1 MRSFS
6 ISPAQY
12 QKITRISLLL
22 LAFIIVTGAAVRL
35 SGSGLGCSDWPT
47 CENDQLVAE
56 IDDVHAMV
64 EFVNRVITGFVA
76 LAVII
81 AVLGSL
87 FRTPKRKDLTYL
99 SIGLVFGVIVQVI
112 VGALVVRE
120 HLPPSLVITHFLVS
134 MVLVW
139 NAVELDHR
147 SRLPD
152 RADKSLPAKTLKGL
166 TKLLLA
172 IGVVV
177 IVTGTI
183 VTGSGPHSGAEKQ
196 QILEALENQ
205 GETPAI
211 STLEVERL
219 PFDVPD
225 VARIHGISVMIF
237 LLLTLRVLFMIKRNS
252 PTLLPNGQNL
262 MAAIIV
268 QAAPEAGYQLL
279 DRRVAERRSTS
290 DLGHAPVEGVA
301 DRAFDEAI
309 FHGNDE
315 GLLVGRPADMGGPIG
330 RTQMKVPRSDRIFLG
345 TAAFRQTADEIQR
358 FAFMHEKGELC
369 RDDLCPGIDRD
380 IASANDN
387 AVAGDAPRDGQYRG
401 RKFRREIDQSGFG
414 HDAIS
419 IA

>member
-1 MRSFS
+1 MEGFS
-6 ISPAQY
+6 ISPVQY

-166 TKLLLA
+166 TKLLLV

-268 QAAPEAGYQLL
+268 QAGIGYLQYF
-279 DRRVAERRSTS
+279 T
-290 DLGHAPVEGVA
+290 GVPA
-301 DRAFDEAI
+301 
-309 FHGNDE
+309 
-315 GLLVGRPADMGGPIG
+315 LLVGI
-330 RTQMKVPRSDRIFLG
+330 
-345 TAAFRQTADEIQR
+345 
-358 FAFMHEKGELC
+358 H
-369 RDDLCPGIDRD
+369 
-380 IASANDN
+380 
-387 AVAGDAPRDGQYRG
+387 VAGATLIWVMILRLYLAVHQPIP
-401 RKFRREIDQSGFG
+401 KKSKIAAQSPT
-414 HDAIS
+414 
-419 IA
+419 

>member
-268 QAAPEAGYQLL
+268 QAGIGYLQYF
-279 DRRVAERRSTS
+279 T
-290 DLGHAPVEGVA
+290 GVPA
-301 DRAFDEAI
+301 
-309 FHGNDE
+309 
-315 GLLVGRPADMGGPIG
+315 LLVGI
-330 RTQMKVPRSDRIFLG
+330 
-345 TAAFRQTADEIQR
+345 
-358 FAFMHEKGELC
+358 H
-369 RDDLCPGIDRD
+369 
-380 IASANDN
+380 
-387 AVAGDAPRDGQYRG
+387 VAGATLIWVMILRLYLSVHQPIPKK
-401 RKFRREIDQSGFG
+401 RKF
-414 HDAIS
+414 
-419 IA
+419 

>member
-268 QAAPEAGYQLL
+268 QAGIGYLQYF
-279 DRRVAERRSTS
+279 T
-290 DLGHAPVEGVA
+290 GVPA
-301 DRAFDEAI
+301 
-309 FHGNDE
+309 
-315 GLLVGRPADMGGPIG
+315 LLVGI
-330 RTQMKVPRSDRIFLG
+330 
-345 TAAFRQTADEIQR
+345 
-358 FAFMHEKGELC
+358 H
-369 RDDLCPGIDRD
+369 
-380 IASANDN
+380 
-387 AVAGDAPRDGQYRG
+387 VAGATLIWVMILRLYLAVHQPIP
-401 RKFRREIDQSGFG
+401 KKSKIAAQSPT
-414 HDAIS
+414 
-419 IA
+419 

>member
-120 HLPPSLVITHFLVS
+120 HLPPSLVITHFLVY

-152 RADKSLPAKTLKGL
+152 RAEKSLPAKTLKGL

-205 GETPAI
+205 GETPSI

-268 QAAPEAGYQLL
+268 QAGIGYLQYF
-279 DRRVAERRSTS
+279 T
-290 DLGHAPVEGVA
+290 GVPA
-301 DRAFDEAI
+301 
-309 FHGNDE
+309 
-315 GLLVGRPADMGGPIG
+315 LLVGI
-330 RTQMKVPRSDRIFLG
+330 
-345 TAAFRQTADEIQR
+345 
-358 FAFMHEKGELC
+358 H
-369 RDDLCPGIDRD
+369 
-380 IASANDN
+380 
-387 AVAGDAPRDGQYRG
+387 VAGATLIWVMILRLYLAVHQPIPEKSQ
-401 RKFRREIDQSGFG
+401 IAAQSPT
-414 HDAIS
+414 
-419 IA
+419 

>member
-183 VTGSGPHSGAEKQ
+183 VTGSGPHSGAEKE

-205 GETPAI
+205 GETSAI
-211 STLEVERL
+211 STLLGVR
-219 PFDVPD
+219 PVPIAQIGSYAITTD
-225 VARIHGISVMIF
+225 SLDEFGGKLLITLSLIHI
-237 LLLTLRVLFMIKRNS
+237 
-252 PTLLPNGQNL
+252 
-262 MAAIIV
+262 
-268 QAAPEAGYQLL
+268 
-279 DRRVAERRSTS
+279 
-290 DLGHAPVEGVA
+290 
-301 DRAFDEAI
+301 
-309 FHGNDE
+309 
-315 GLLVGRPADMGGPIG
+315 
-330 RTQMKVPRSDRIFLG
+330 
-345 TAAFRQTADEIQR
+345 
-358 FAFMHEKGELC
+358 
-369 RDDLCPGIDRD
+369 
-380 IASANDN
+380 
-387 AVAGDAPRDGQYRG
+387 
-401 RKFRREIDQSGFG
+401 
-414 HDAIS
+414 
-419 IA
+419 

>member
-1 MRSFS
+1 MAGFS
-6 ISPAQY
+6 ISPVQY

-152 RADKSLPAKTLKGL
+152 RATKPLSNETLKRL

-172 IGVVV
+172 VGVVV

-183 VTGSGPHSGAEKQ
+183 VTGSGPHSGAEKE

-205 GETPAI
+205 GETSAI
-211 STLEVERL
+211 STLEVEVERL

-225 VARIHGISVMIF
+225 VARIHGISVMVF
-237 LLLTLRVLFMIKRNS
+237 LLLTLRLLFFIKRNF
-252 PTLLPNGQNL
+252 PTLLPNSQNL

-268 QAAPEAGYQLL
+268 QAGIGYLQYF
-279 DRRVAERRSTS
+279 T
-290 DLGHAPVEGVA
+290 GVPA
-301 DRAFDEAI
+301 
-309 FHGNDE
+309 
-315 GLLVGRPADMGGPIG
+315 LLVGI
-330 RTQMKVPRSDRIFLG
+330 
-345 TAAFRQTADEIQR
+345 
-358 FAFMHEKGELC
+358 H
-369 RDDLCPGIDRD
+369 
-380 IASANDN
+380 
-387 AVAGDAPRDGQYRG
+387 VAGATLIWVMILRLYLAVHQPIP
-401 RKFRREIDQSGFG
+401 KKSKIAAQSPT
-414 HDAIS
+414 
-419 IA
+419 

>member
-152 RADKSLPAKTLKGL
+152 RAEKSLPAKTLKGL

-268 QAAPEAGYQLL
+268 QAGIGYLQYF
-279 DRRVAERRSTS
+279 T
-290 DLGHAPVEGVA
+290 GVPA
-301 DRAFDEAI
+301 
-309 FHGNDE
+309 
-315 GLLVGRPADMGGPIG
+315 LLVGI
-330 RTQMKVPRSDRIFLG
+330 
-345 TAAFRQTADEIQR
+345 
-358 FAFMHEKGELC
+358 H
-369 RDDLCPGIDRD
+369 
-380 IASANDN
+380 
-387 AVAGDAPRDGQYRG
+387 VAGATLIWVMILRLYLAVNKPIP
-401 RKFRREIDQSGFG
+401 KKSKIAAQSPT
-414 HDAIS
+414 
-419 IA
+419 

>member
-22 LAFIIVTGAAVRL
+22 LAFIIVTGPAVRL

-166 TKLLLA
+166 TKLLLV

-205 GETPAI
+205 GETPSI

-268 QAAPEAGYQLL
+268 QAGIGYLQYF
-279 DRRVAERRSTS
+279 T
-290 DLGHAPVEGVA
+290 GVPA
-301 DRAFDEAI
+301 
-309 FHGNDE
+309 
-315 GLLVGRPADMGGPIG
+315 LLVGI
-330 RTQMKVPRSDRIFLG
+330 
-345 TAAFRQTADEIQR
+345 
-358 FAFMHEKGELC
+358 H
-369 RDDLCPGIDRD
+369 
-380 IASANDN
+380 
-387 AVAGDAPRDGQYRG
+387 VAGATLIWVMILRLYLAVHQPIP
-401 RKFRREIDQSGFG
+401 KKSKIAAQSPT
-414 HDAIS
+414 
-419 IA
+419 

>member
-152 RADKSLPAKTLKGL
+152 RADKSLRAKTLKGL

-196 QILEALENQ
+196 QILEAFENQ

-268 QAAPEAGYQLL
+268 QAGIGYLQYF
-279 DRRVAERRSTS
+279 T
-290 DLGHAPVEGVA
+290 GVPA
-301 DRAFDEAI
+301 
-309 FHGNDE
+309 
-315 GLLVGRPADMGGPIG
+315 LLVGI
-330 RTQMKVPRSDRIFLG
+330 
-345 TAAFRQTADEIQR
+345 
-358 FAFMHEKGELC
+358 H
-369 RDDLCPGIDRD
+369 
-380 IASANDN
+380 
-387 AVAGDAPRDGQYRG
+387 VAGATLIWVMILRLYLAVHQPIP
-401 RKFRREIDQSGFG
+401 KKSKIATQSPT
-414 HDAIS
+414 
-419 IA
+419 

>member
-87 FRTPKRKDLTYL
+87 FRDPKRKDLTYL
-99 SIGLVFGVIVQVI
+99 SIGLVLGVIVQVI

-147 SRLPD
+147 SRIPD
-152 RADKSLPAKTLKGL
+152 RVPKSLSTKTLKRM

-172 IGVVV
+172 IGLVV

-183 VTGSGPHSGAEKQ
+183 VTGSGPHSGAENQ

-211 STLEVERL
+211 STLEVEVERL

-225 VARIHGISVMIF
+225 VARIHGISVMVF
-237 LLLTLRVLFMIKRNS
+237 LLFTLRLLFMIKRNS
-252 PTLLPNGQNL
+252 PVLLANGQNL

-268 QAAPEAGYQLL
+268 QAGIGYIQYF
-279 DRRVAERRSTS
+279 T
-290 DLGHAPVEGVA
+290 GVPA
-301 DRAFDEAI
+301 
-309 FHGNDE
+309 
-315 GLLVGRPADMGGPIG
+315 LLVGIHVAGATLIWVMILRLYLAVHLPIPV
-330 RTQMKVPRSDRIFLG
+330 KN
-345 TAAFRQTADEIQR
+345 
-358 FAFMHEKGELC
+358 K
-369 RDDLCPGIDRD
+369 
-380 IASANDN
+380 IAS
-387 AVAGDAPRDGQYRG
+387 
-401 RKFRREIDQSGFG
+401 QSPT
-414 HDAIS
+414 
-419 IA
+419 

>member
-64 EFVNRVITGFVA
+64 EFVNREITGFVA

-268 QAAPEAGYQLL
+268 QAGIGYLQYF
-279 DRRVAERRSTS
+279 T
-290 DLGHAPVEGVA
+290 GVPA
-301 DRAFDEAI
+301 
-309 FHGNDE
+309 
-315 GLLVGRPADMGGPIG
+315 LLVGIHVAGATLIWVMILRLYLAVHQPIP
-330 RTQMKVPRSDRIFLG
+330 KKS
-345 TAAFRQTADEIQR
+345 
-358 FAFMHEKGELC
+358 K
-369 RDDLCPGIDRD
+369 
-380 IASANDN
+380 IAS
-387 AVAGDAPRDGQYRG
+387 
-401 RKFRREIDQSGFG
+401 QSPT
-414 HDAIS
+414 
-419 IA
+419 

>member
-205 GETPAI
+205 GQTPAI

-268 QAAPEAGYQLL
+268 QAGIGYLQYF
-279 DRRVAERRSTS
+279 T
-290 DLGHAPVEGVA
+290 GVPA
-301 DRAFDEAI
+301 
-309 FHGNDE
+309 
-315 GLLVGRPADMGGPIG
+315 LLVGI
-330 RTQMKVPRSDRIFLG
+330 
-345 TAAFRQTADEIQR
+345 
-358 FAFMHEKGELC
+358 H
-369 RDDLCPGIDRD
+369 
-380 IASANDN
+380 
-387 AVAGDAPRDGQYRG
+387 VAGATLIWVMILRLYLAVHQPIP
-401 RKFRREIDQSGFG
+401 KKSKIAAQSPT
-414 HDAIS
+414 
-419 IA
+419 

>member
-6 ISPAQY
+6 ISPARY

-152 RADKSLPAKTLKGL
+152 RAEKSLPAKTLKGL

-268 QAAPEAGYQLL
+268 QAGIGYFQYF
-279 DRRVAERRSTS
+279 T
-290 DLGHAPVEGVA
+290 GVPA
-301 DRAFDEAI
+301 
-309 FHGNDE
+309 
-315 GLLVGRPADMGGPIG
+315 LLVGI
-330 RTQMKVPRSDRIFLG
+330 
-345 TAAFRQTADEIQR
+345 
-358 FAFMHEKGELC
+358 H
-369 RDDLCPGIDRD
+369 
-380 IASANDN
+380 
-387 AVAGDAPRDGQYRG
+387 VAGATLIWVMILRLYLAVHQPIP
-401 RKFRREIDQSGFG
+401 KKSKIAAQSPT
-414 HDAIS
+414 
-419 IA
+419 

>member
-172 IGVVV
+172 IGIVV

-268 QAAPEAGYQLL
+268 QAGIGYLQYF
-279 DRRVAERRSTS
+279 T
-290 DLGHAPVEGVA
+290 GVPA
-301 DRAFDEAI
+301 
-309 FHGNDE
+309 
-315 GLLVGRPADMGGPIG
+315 LLVGI
-330 RTQMKVPRSDRIFLG
+330 
-345 TAAFRQTADEIQR
+345 
-358 FAFMHEKGELC
+358 H
-369 RDDLCPGIDRD
+369 
-380 IASANDN
+380 
-387 AVAGDAPRDGQYRG
+387 VAGATLIWVMILRLYLAVHQPIP
-401 RKFRREIDQSGFG
+401 KKSKIAAQSPT
-414 HDAIS
+414 
-419 IA
+419 

>member
-166 TKLLLA
+166 TKLLLV

-268 QAAPEAGYQLL
+268 QAGIGYLQYF
-279 DRRVAERRSTS
+279 T
-290 DLGHAPVEGVA
+290 GVPA
-301 DRAFDEAI
+301 
-309 FHGNDE
+309 
-315 GLLVGRPADMGGPIG
+315 LLVGI
-330 RTQMKVPRSDRIFLG
+330 
-345 TAAFRQTADEIQR
+345 
-358 FAFMHEKGELC
+358 H
-369 RDDLCPGIDRD
+369 
-380 IASANDN
+380 
-387 AVAGDAPRDGQYRG
+387 VAGATLIWVMILRLYLAVHQPIP
-401 RKFRREIDQSGFG
+401 KKSKIAAQSPT
-414 HDAIS
+414 
-419 IA
+419 

>member
-205 GETPAI
+205 GETPSI

-268 QAAPEAGYQLL
+268 QAGIGYLQYF
-279 DRRVAERRSTS
+279 T
-290 DLGHAPVEGVA
+290 GVPA
-301 DRAFDEAI
+301 
-309 FHGNDE
+309 
-315 GLLVGRPADMGGPIG
+315 LLVGI
-330 RTQMKVPRSDRIFLG
+330 
-345 TAAFRQTADEIQR
+345 
-358 FAFMHEKGELC
+358 H
-369 RDDLCPGIDRD
+369 
-380 IASANDN
+380 
-387 AVAGDAPRDGQYRG
+387 VAGATLIWVMILRLYLAVHQPIP
-401 RKFRREIDQSGFG
+401 KKSKIAAQSPT
-414 HDAIS
+414 
-419 IA
+419 

>member
-268 QAAPEAGYQLL
+268 QAGIGYLQYF
-279 DRRVAERRSTS
+279 T
-290 DLGHAPVEGVA
+290 GVPA
-301 DRAFDEAI
+301 
-309 FHGNDE
+309 
-315 GLLVGRPADMGGPIG
+315 LLVGI
-330 RTQMKVPRSDRIFLG
+330 
-345 TAAFRQTADEIQR
+345 
-358 FAFMHEKGELC
+358 H
-369 RDDLCPGIDRD
+369 
-380 IASANDN
+380 
-387 AVAGDAPRDGQYRG
+387 VAGATLIWVMILRLYLAVNKPIPN
-401 RKFRREIDQSGFG
+401 KSKI
-414 HDAIS
+414 
-419 IA
+419 

>member
-6 ISPAQY
+6 ISPAHY
-12 QKITRISLLL
+12 QEITRISLLL

-219 PFDVPD
+219 SFDVPD

-268 QAAPEAGYQLL
+268 QAGIGYLQYF
-279 DRRVAERRSTS
+279 T
-290 DLGHAPVEGVA
+290 GVPA
-301 DRAFDEAI
+301 
-309 FHGNDE
+309 
-315 GLLVGRPADMGGPIG
+315 LLVGI
-330 RTQMKVPRSDRIFLG
+330 
-345 TAAFRQTADEIQR
+345 
-358 FAFMHEKGELC
+358 H
-369 RDDLCPGIDRD
+369 
-380 IASANDN
+380 
-387 AVAGDAPRDGQYRG
+387 VAGATLIWVMILRLYLAVHQPIP
-401 RKFRREIDQSGFG
+401 KKSKIAAQSPT
-414 HDAIS
+414 
-419 IA
+419 

>member
-1 MRSFS
+1 MRSLS

-268 QAAPEAGYQLL
+268 QAGIGYLQYF
-279 DRRVAERRSTS
+279 T
-290 DLGHAPVEGVA
+290 GVPA
-301 DRAFDEAI
+301 
-309 FHGNDE
+309 
-315 GLLVGRPADMGGPIG
+315 LLVGI
-330 RTQMKVPRSDRIFLG
+330 
-345 TAAFRQTADEIQR
+345 
-358 FAFMHEKGELC
+358 H
-369 RDDLCPGIDRD
+369 
-380 IASANDN
+380 
-387 AVAGDAPRDGQYRG
+387 VAGATLIWVMILRLYLAVHQPIP
-401 RKFRREIDQSGFG
+401 KKSKIAAQSPT
-414 HDAIS
+414 
-419 IA
+419 

>member
-76 LAVII
+76 LAVMI

-87 FRTPKRKDLTYL
+87 FRVPKRKDLIYL
-99 SIGLVFGVIVQVI
+99 SIGLVVGVVIQVI

-147 SRLPD
+147 ARLD
-152 RADKSLPAKTLKGL
+152 DKSELSSPPMLLKRM
-166 TKLLLA
+166 TKLIVGLGAL
-172 IGVVV
+172 V
-177 IVTGTI
+177 ITTGTI
-183 VTGSGPHSGAEKQ
+183 VTGSGPHSGAENQ
-196 QILEALENQ
+196 QILDALESQ
-205 GETPAI
+205 GTASSITNLE
-211 STLEVERL
+211 LEVERL

-225 VARIHGISVMIF
+225 VARIHGISVMLF
-237 LLLTLRVLFMIKRNS
+237 LLLTLRLLFVIKRHS
-252 PTLLPNGQNL
+252 PEFITVGQNL
-262 MAAIIV
+262 MAAIVI
-268 QAAPEAGYQLL
+268 QAAIGYFQYF
-279 DRRVAERRSTS
+279 S
-290 DLGHAPVEGVA
+290 GVPA
-301 DRAFDEAI
+301 
-309 FHGNDE
+309 
-315 GLLVGRPADMGGPIG
+315 LLVGVHVAGATLIWIMILRLYLEVNRPML
-330 RTQMKVPRSDRIFLG
+330 RKVPNEEATES
-345 TAAFRQTADEIQR
+345 
-358 FAFMHEKGELC
+358 KSEL
-369 RDDLCPGIDRD
+369 
-380 IASANDN
+380 
-387 AVAGDAPRDGQYRG
+387 
-401 RKFRREIDQSGFG
+401 
-414 HDAIS
+414 
-419 IA
+419 

>member
-152 RADKSLPAKTLKGL
+152 RAEKSLPAKTLKGL

-268 QAAPEAGYQLL
+268 QAGIGYLQYF
-279 DRRVAERRSTS
+279 T
-290 DLGHAPVEGVA
+290 GVPA
-301 DRAFDEAI
+301 
-309 FHGNDE
+309 
-315 GLLVGRPADMGGPIG
+315 LLVGI
-330 RTQMKVPRSDRIFLG
+330 
-345 TAAFRQTADEIQR
+345 
-358 FAFMHEKGELC
+358 H
-369 RDDLCPGIDRD
+369 
-380 IASANDN
+380 
-387 AVAGDAPRDGQYRG
+387 VAGATLIWVMILRLYLAVHQPIPE
-401 RKFRREIDQSGFG
+401 KSKIAAQSPT
-414 HDAIS
+414 
-419 IA
+419 

>member
-268 QAAPEAGYQLL
+268 QAGIGYLQYF
-279 DRRVAERRSTS
+279 T
-290 DLGHAPVEGVA
+290 GVPA
-301 DRAFDEAI
+301 
-309 FHGNDE
+309 
-315 GLLVGRPADMGGPIG
+315 LLVGIHVAGATLIWVMILRLYLSVHQPIP
-330 RTQMKVPRSDRIFLG
+330 KKS
-345 TAAFRQTADEIQR
+345 
-358 FAFMHEKGELC
+358 K
-369 RDDLCPGIDRD
+369 
-380 IASANDN
+380 IAS
-387 AVAGDAPRDGQYRG
+387 
-401 RKFRREIDQSGFG
+401 QSPT
-414 HDAIS
+414 
-419 IA
+419 